1 MTNMQ
6 PTAQMECI
14 SRLYVE
20 EHLDEILERIDK
32 EDIGFVITDQNHKDL
47 VICHAKWFSYC
58 FDNDFGCVIV
68 SAVRYVLGRETY
80 MPSVISDFVVKYMKV
95 LDENTIE
102 VIMRDIERF
111 LDTCEQPVQENTW
124 VSLLKKFVQEKQ
136 NFTTDYG
143 TTSKERGLNG

>member
-1 MTNMQ
+1 
-6 PTAQMECI
+6 
-14 SRLYVE
+14 
-20 EHLDEILERIDK
+20 
-32 EDIGFVITDQNHKDL
+32 
-47 VICHAKWFSYC
+47 
-58 FDNDFGCVIV
+58 
-68 SAVRYVLGRETY
+68 